1 MIQILIVEDD
11 YRLADIH
18 QQFLQ
23 EIENVNIVGKALSG
37 KEAIKIASEKEIDL
51 VLLDLYL
58 PDMMGVDVIHELRKY
73 NSDMDVIIISAAS
86 EKEIVGKLIRS
97 GIFDY
102 IIKPVIKERLI
113 ETIERYNTLQY
124 KLVEQKLV
132 EQGVLDKYFGISI
145 ENKLKPESITPKG
158 IDPLTLEKVRN
169 IMLGVQKGI
178 SAEKLG
184 EEIGASRTTARR
196 YLEFL
201 IAEGDIIANV
211 EYGTIGRPERIYVNK
226 ETIK

>member
-18 QQFLQ
+18 QRFLM
-23 EIENVNIVGKALSG
+23 EVDYVNIVGKALTG
-37 KEAIKIASEKEIDL
+37 KDAINLASKNEIDL

-58 PDMMGVDVIHELRKY
+58 PDMMGIEVIHELRKY
-73 NSDMDVIIISAAS
+73 KPDMDVIIISAAS

-113 ETIERYNTLQY
+113 ETMERYQKIQS
-124 KLVEQKLV
+124 KLLAQNIV
-132 EQGVLDKYFGISI
+132 EQGVLDNYFGISVEKELELI
-145 ENKLKPESITPKG
+145 NTTPKG
-158 IDPLTLEKVRN
+158 IDPLTLEKVKE
-169 IMLGVQKGI
+169 IMQEIQQGI
-178 SAEKLG
+178 TAEKLG
-184 EEIGASRTTARR
+184 EKIGASRTTARR

-201 IAEGDIIANV
+201 IAQEEIIADL
-211 EYGTIGRPERIYVNK
+211 EYGTIGRPERIYFMNK
-226 ETIK
+226 KTS